1 MQIEALQEWE
11 GYVVAMDD
19 EAFVARLVDL
29 TAGATYAGE
38 EAVIPFTEINPEDA
52 ARMRI
57 GSIFR
62 WVIGYAHSPNGTRN
76 RVSHIVF
83 PDAPTVTKEGLE
95 EGKAW
100 ARRIA
105 QSFAS

>member
-1 MQIEALQEWE
+1 MQIEPLQEWE

-29 TAGATYAGE
+29 TACATYAGE
-38 EAVIPFTEINPEDA
+38 EAVIPFSEVSAEDA

-62 WVIGYAHSPNGTRN
+62 WVIGYAPSPDGTRN
-76 RVSHIVF
+76 RVSQIVF
-83 PDAPTVTKEGLE
+83 PDAPRVTKADLE
-95 EGKAW
+95 KSKAW
-100 ARRIA
+100 ARKIA